1 MEDEKNKTTAPQ
13 QAGGN
18 RRRRRKKNKPAAAQA
33 ASQGTTVAAPGTE
46 SAIAEENT
54 PAPETAD
61 TEPAVAATAVQETPA
76 PAPKPEKE
84 GPEGKTPDQAE
95 PVEPAPDEPEK
106 TEEAPAEE
114 PAPEASEEAVPEQE
128 ASAET
133 NPAEPAQAEPSAEV
147 PQEQPSEP
155 ETLAEESE
163 SAETAD
169 AEAEATPAEPE
180 TETPAAEEPA
190 EGEDQN
196 AADQEETSSV
206 PEAPQEPDNAAPTEE
221 FAAPEQPETEPAPE
235 EEDTEE
241 DNAAPLEAPGAP
253 EPEAEAEA
261 EAQPDEEEEKR
272 LSDMTRTV
280 QLSVEQIMARVSEEE
295 VSEPEEPEESEEE
308 DEGPVTLQDHVRNG
322 VSGMARWLLLVV
334 FIVLVIAVCGVAWL
348 YRSATS
354 DMIPQITV
362 TFAGQTLEPTAY
374 KWKVPVIGNVFKR
387 TYADT
392 LSSTPRELEE
402 AVEQASPDI
411 VVSPSDYRTELTV
424 TDADE
429 NEIFEG
435 DVDTFS
441 SFQFTANGTYTAKLV
456 VHSDASSVPGDA
468 TVTGSETWLFQF
480 TVGVRPSVYLSGTSV
495 SQGGVVAVRV
505 GDTLDGQKPELVT
518 DLDNAG
524 FFKASTG
531 WICYLPIPWNASTGT
546 QELQVKAGGYTET
559 LELTIRAADWEYK
572 DYSSA
577 SQRVTPYIG
586 QDDIPAELEK
596 LLAKSE
602 DTIAWTSGGFVQ
614 PFLNSLDVKLAFGT
628 TEYVGRSYSERSTNN
643 GAGGR
648 TLTNLVLNTTSGEL
662 LIAPASGTV
671 VLAKDLGGDLGN
683 TVVIDHGA
691 GVKSIFYNLKSLEV
705 KAGATVKQGQTLAT
719 CGRTTVAEMRIGTV
733 PVDPQQIWRGK
744 CDALKYY

>member
-46 SAIAEENT
+46 SAVAEENT

-61 TEPAVAATAVQETPA
+61 TEPVVAATAVQETPA

-206 PEAPQEPDNAAPTEE
+206 PEAP
-221 FAAPEQPETEPAPE
+221 EQPETEPAPE

-261 EAQPDEEEEKR
+261 EDQPDEEEEKR

-392 LSSTPRELEE
+392 LSSTPLELEE

-518 DLDNAG
+518 DLDNTG

>member
-46 SAIAEENT
+46 SAVAEENT

-61 TEPAVAATAVQETPA
+61 TEPVVAATAVQETPA

-206 PEAPQEPDNAAPTEE
+206 PEAP
-221 FAAPEQPETEPAPE
+221 EQPETEPAPE

-261 EAQPDEEEEKR
+261 EDQPDEEEEKR

-392 LSSTPRELEE
+392 LSSTPLELEE

-518 DLDNAG
+518 DLDNTG

-546 QELQVKAGGYTET
+546 QELQVKAGGHTET

>member
-46 SAIAEENT
+46 SAVAEENT

-61 TEPAVAATAVQETPA
+61 TEPVVAATAVQETPA

-180 TETPAAEEPA
+180 TETTAAEEPA

-206 PEAPQEPDNAAPTEE
+206 PE
-221 FAAPEQPETEPAPE
+221 APEQPETEPAPE

-253 EPEAEAEA
+253 EPEADAEA
-261 EAQPDEEEEKR
+261 EDQPDEEEEKR

-392 LSSTPRELEE
+392 LSSTPLELEE

-518 DLDNAG
+518 DLDNTG

-705 KAGATVKQGQTLAT
+705 KAGAAVKQGQTLAT

>member
-33 ASQGTTVAAPGTE
+33 ASQGMTIAAPGTE
-46 SAIAEENT
+46 SAVAEENT
-54 PAPETAD
+54 PALETAD
-61 TEPAVAATAVQETPA
+61 TEPAVAATGGQETPA
-76 PAPKPEKE
+76 PAPQPENE
-84 GPEGKTPDQAE
+84 GPEEKTPDQTE
-95 PVEPAPDEPEK
+95 PVESAPDEPK
-106 TEEAPAEE
+106 KAEETPAEE
-114 PAPEASEEAVPEQE
+114 PVPEASEEAVPEQE
-128 ASAET
+128 ASEENT
-133 NPAEPAQAEPSAEV
+133 LAEPAQAEPSAEV

-169 AEAEATPAEPE
+169 VEAEATPAEPE

-206 PEAPQEPDNAAPTEE
+206 PEAPQELEDDAPTEE
-221 FAAPEQPETEPAPE
+221 SAAPEQ
-235 EEDTEE
+235 
-241 DNAAPLEAPGAP
+241 P

-261 EAQPDEEEEKR
+261 EDQPDEEEEKR

-295 VSEPEEPEESEEE
+295 VSEPEEPEEAEEE

-392 LSSTPRELEE
+392 LSSTPLELEE

-411 VVSPSDYRTELTV
+411 VVSPSGYRTELTV

-495 SQGGVVAVRV
+495 SQGSVVAVRV

-596 LLAKSE
+596 LLAQSE

-614 PFLNSLDVKLAFGT
+614 PFLNSLNVKLAFGT

-719 CGRTTVAEMRIGTV
+719 CDRTTVAEMRIGTV